1 MREHRF
7 HRAKWL
13 IITICCVLNS
23 VSGDNSTP
31 AWSKP
36 EKSISPEN
44 NDWIP
49 VQGKCPTCR
58 ANRDL
63 DAQSTNE
70 HINQVLSP
78 PAPQQSRLVS
88 PQPSR
93 SPSLQPLRSPSP
105 TPKQL
110 LQFPT
115 QKQTRMLPFGSSF
128 PTFNSPFFN
137 GDNKPYQLQATK
149 LFPQEPQKQFYQ
161 YETSSFIK
169 QPYSLPPQQLI
180 QQSPALVQQQISQQ
194 RFPGINEPYPF
205 TLPLKSGE
213 LTTPKAT
220 YQPKIRFPE
229 AEVPKFIPNNKI
241 TAQNT
246 DEIQLLYVPV
256 ETLQRGRKNMKEQFP
271 PTLQQSF
278 ITPQYNLPY
287 QQFSAQ
293 PESQFYFPQGYSP
306 PPNFIQQPQTQV
318 LQVPQQPQ
326 KSPET
331 IQTNASKNIPQ
342 PYFTIN
348 SIYNNVPPANLQ
360 NLPPKQQADL
370 QFINLL
376 QAGLINPN
384 QLRVP
389 EQQFKTPAQIRP
401 GQFEINNLSPE
412 KAFILQSNA
421 DLQNNQATF
430 NDPYTPTTTESAKT
444 TQFLTEKSTF
454 ASKQPTTKLR
464 DFDYQY
470 VTSSPQTSASQ
481 NQQYVFEQNVL
492 NLPKQVPQQLIP
504 QLPQQRLPQTK
515 LPGGFEEGNSNY
527 PVPHQPPL
535 SFYMEK
541 LHNSKINDVL
551 YLLKDAKTIPVLD
564 AVEQEPPQ
572 VFVGPS
578 ELQPPKGYIKFELPY
593 LSSLD
598 YNRIEKMVDRLP
610 FFVAPLNF
618 KPPPGYSKIP
628 FPAPHIG
635 SVVLSNSTAVHEAL
649 HGKPTEQKYKP
660 TSPPFPTTEFSTTNP
675 QLTSQINSLVETP
688 LSAPVGGLSFKNTF
702 EVSPPALFEQTFKP
716 FSTPPEEI
724 TKKPL
729 VPTKITYKPPISTEQ
744 PKRVTNRQRK
754 PIYRGYPTT
763 TTTTT
768 TTTEQSTTQ
777 FTTTTE
783 PTRKAPEFVKDTDN
797 YVEFAAKGNF
807 NINNGNQP
815 VNPVLTIEN
824 AFQQQPPS
832 TTFQPPFQSDKTFD
846 ISNFF
851 STFGNQQSPPKQN
864 IQFPSSDFQSVSSP
878 QNNKFEEIN
887 SQFQNSQFQ
896 NSPQPTQQQFQQP
909 QFENSQP
916 VNSQP
921 TQNFINENSFQ
932 TSKQQSSDYFN
943 PRDQNN
949 QFFNPQQTTNEVTT
963 EAVSSQPNNT
973 QQESQSVNFSNI
985 KPLSQYNP
993 FVKNEETPQNV
1004 TEATTSST
1012 TSQSSDNFSFW
1023 NQQNQFYNSNPAA
1036 VEFFSSPSSFPSSV
1050 DTSASTA
1057 SETKP
1062 DTPATTTTSAPESAF
1077 GDSQRVSQSNDFSS
1091 IESTEKPSTNGYRSR
1106 IKQRIQPSRYHQ
1118 VKHTTE
1124 KENIDYQYRG
1134 TPSKSSNTDFVIDTS
1149 SQSTDTIS
1157 QSTESPETT
1166 TKHRRRRPIKPHVH
1180 QVSTESTSAST
1191 RGYRTRPNRYQT
1203 GSSTERYRAR
1213 RPTVPNVVTSP
1224 PETAS
1229 SEWVGF
1235 GGNNLAPSAPGTNE
1249 ITPSVDNQ
1257 QRIDDTKTYSKPAT
1271 QFWTEPRNQPQ
1282 SNIDAVPNPS
1292 TEDSLKTVAPGQNTV
1307 QEVLPAWSDGQ
1318 KTPFVDQQQFTPFVP
1333 PAQNQQ
1339 FFIEEQQSQNTS
1351 DNAAER
1357 KDEHQFENKQVNN
1370 AVPQTFE
1377 EISST
1382 SASVTNRDS
1391 IADSSVYP
1399 SEKTYDQDIRKDKF
1413 LLKDGADGQKK
1424 AYDPQDEKKVSL

>member
-13 IITICCVLNS
+13 LFTICCILNS
-23 VSGDNSTP
+23 VCGDNSTP

-36 EKSISPEN
+36 EKNISPEN

-93 SPSLQPLRSPSP
+93 SPSPQTLRLASPSP
-105 TPKQL
+105 TPKQQF
-110 LQFPT
+110 QFPT
-115 QKQTRMLPFGSSF
+115 QKQTRMLPFGSNF

-137 GDNKPYQLQATK
+137 GDSKPYQLQSTK

-180 QQSPALVQQQISQQ
+180 QQSPTLVQQQIPQQQIPQQ
-194 RFPGINEPYPF
+194 RFPGVNEPYPF
-205 TLPLKSGE
+205 TLPLKPAE
-213 LTTPKAT
+213 HTTPKAT

-229 AEVPKFIPNNKI
+229 IEVPKFIPNNKI
-241 TAQNT
+241 TTQNT

-271 PTLQQSF
+271 PTAQQSF
-278 ITPQYNLPY
+278 ISPQFNLPY
-287 QQFSAQ
+287 QQFPGQ

-306 PPNFIQQPQTQV
+306 PPNFIQQPQPQV
-318 LQVPQQPQ
+318 LQVPQQQQ

-331 IQTNASKNIPQ
+331 IQTNASRNIPQ

-348 SIYNNVPPANLQ
+348 SIYNNVAPASLQ
-360 NLPPKQQADL
+360 TLPPKQQADL

-376 QAGLINPN
+376 QAGL
-384 QLRVP
+384 
-389 EQQFKTPAQIRP
+389 PAQIRP
-401 GQFEINNLSPE
+401 GQFEINNLPPE
-412 KAFILQSNA
+412 KAFVLQSNA
-421 DLQNNQATF
+421 DVQNNQATF
-430 NDPYTPTTTESAKT
+430 NDAYTPTTTESART

-464 DFDYQY
+464 EFDYQY

-492 NLPKQVPQQLIP
+492 NLPKQIPQQLIP
-504 QLPQQRLPQTK
+504 QFPQQRLPQTK
-515 LPGGFEEGNSNY
+515 LPSGFEESNPNY

-564 AVEQEPPQ
+564 AVEHEPPQ

-649 HGKPTEQKYKP
+649 HGKPSEQKYKP
-660 TSPPFPTTEFSTTNP
+660 TPPPLPSTEFSTTNP
-675 QLTSQINSLVETP
+675 QLTSQINSLIETP
-688 LSAPVGGLSFKNTF
+688 SSAPVGGLSFKNTF
-702 EVSPPALFEQTFKP
+702 EVSQPALFEQTFKP
-716 FSTPPEEI
+716 FSTPAEEI

-763 TTTTT
+763 TTT
-768 TTTEQSTTQ
+768 EQSTTQ

-783 PTRKAPEFVKDTDN
+783 PIRKVPESVKDTDN

-864 IQFPSSDFQSVSSP
+864 IQFPSSDFQNVPPP

-887 SQFQNSQFQ
+887 SQFQNQFQ
-896 NSPQPTQQQFQQP
+896 NTPQSTQQTFQQP
-909 QFENSQP
+909 QFENSQQ

-921 TQNFINENSFQ
+921 SQNFINENSFQ

-943 PRDQNN
+943 PRDQNYP
-949 QFFNPQQTTNEVTT
+949 FFNPQQTINEVTT

-973 QQESQSVNFSNI
+973 QQESQPVNFNSI

-993 FVKNEETPQNV
+993 FLKNEEAPQNV
-1004 TEATTSST
+1004 TEATTTST

-1036 VEFFSSPSSFPSSV
+1036 VEFFSSPSSFPSSA
-1050 DTSASTA
+1050 DTSLSTA

-1062 DTPATTTTSAPESAF
+1062 DIPVTTTTSVPEPAF

-1091 IESTEKPSTNGYRSR
+1091 TESTEKPSTNGYRSR
-1106 IKQRIQPSRYHQ
+1106 IKQRVQPSRYHQ

-1124 KENIDYQYRG
+1124 KENFDYQYRG
-1134 TPSKSSNTDFVIDTS
+1134 TSSKAPITDYVVETS
-1149 SQSTDTIS
+1149 SQPTETVS

-1166 TKHRRRRPIKPHVH
+1166 TKHRRRRPIKPHVQ

-1213 RPTVPNVVTSP
+1213 RPTVPNVVTSS
-1224 PETAS
+1224 PETSS

-1235 GGNNLAPSAPGTNE
+1235 GGNNFIPSAPGTNE

-1257 QRIDDTKTYSKPAT
+1257 QRIDDVKTYSKPST
-1271 QFWTEPRNQPQ
+1271 QFWTEPRSQPQ

-1292 TEDSLKTVAPGQNTV
+1292 TEDSLKTAARVQNTI
-1307 QEVLPAWSDGQ
+1307 QEVSPAWSDGQ

-1333 PAQNQQ
+1333 TVQNQQ
-1339 FFIEEQQSQNTS
+1339 FFIEEQQSQNRS
-1351 DNAAER
+1351 DDVVER

-1377 EISST
+1377 EVSST
-1382 SASVTNRDS
+1382 SASVTHRDS
-1391 IADSSVYP
+1391 NADSSVYP
-1399 SEKTYDQDIRKDKF
+1399 SVQSYEEISKDEF
-1413 LLKDGADGQKK
+1413 LIKDNADGQKK
-1424 AYDPQDEKKVSL
+1424 AYDPQDAKKVSHQL